1 MLRSGK
7 IFRLAASARATA
19 MMKERLVTSEV
30 PAKESV
36 YESGGCWDPSIARR
50 AVTRP
55 LDFLLMNIELR
66 KKACLASR
74 WVRGGTSRRLAYLVN
89 YLSVSFD
96 VAAAISKAG
105 RMREAR
111 AIDISVLC
119 AGMGMGMREEG
130 WLLSSEGCWALNKR
144 LCKAA
149 ERALASLLVYDWY
162 EARKLD
168 PRQWPGGR
176 GIAAIRA
183 EDC

>member
-1 MLRSGK
+1 MMRSGRL
-7 IFRLAASARATA
+7 FRWAASARATA
-19 MMKERLVTSEV
+19 LMKERLVTSEV
-30 PAKESV
+30 PAKVSV
-36 YESGGCWDPSIARR
+36 NESGGCWDPSIARR

-89 YLSVSFD
+89 CLSVSFD
-96 VAAAISKAG
+96 TAAAISKAG
-105 RMREAR
+105 RVREAR

-119 AGMGMGMREEG
+119 AGMGIGMMEEG

-144 LCKAA
+144 LHKAA
-149 ERALASLLVYDWY
+149 ERALASLVVYDWY
-162 EARKLD
+162 EARKLE

-176 GIAAIRA
+176 GLAAIRA
-183 EDC
+183 EDR